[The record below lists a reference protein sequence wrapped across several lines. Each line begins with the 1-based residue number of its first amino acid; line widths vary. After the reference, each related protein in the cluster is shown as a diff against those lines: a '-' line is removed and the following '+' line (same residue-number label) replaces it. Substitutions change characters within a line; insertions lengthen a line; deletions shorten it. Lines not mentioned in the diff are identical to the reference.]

1 MMAGLTPFNNRNLV
15 SEGASELFNMIDN
28 FFPDSLLKNRNTF
41 LNAFRVDV
49 KETVDAY
56 IVEAELPGVKKEE
69 IDLSVNEGRLTISVK
84 REESVEDKQ
93 DDSYIHKE
101 RRYGSMQR
109 TLYLEGATDTGSA
122 QLDDGLLKVTVSKET
137 QANNANRIEID

>member
-122 QLDDGLLKVTVSKET
+122 QLDDGLLKVTVPKET

>member
-1 MMAGLTPFNNRNLV
+1 MAGLTPFNNRNLV

>member
-1 MMAGLTPFNNRNLV
+1 MAGLTPFNNRNLV

-69 IDLSVNEGRLTISVK
+69 IDVSVNEGRLTISVK

-109 TLYLEGATDTGSA
+109 SLYLEGATDTGSA
-122 QLDDGLLKVTVSKET
+122 QLDDGLLKVTVPKET
-137 QANNANRIEID
+137 QSNNANRIEID

>member
-1 MMAGLTPFNNRNLV
+1 
-15 SEGASELFNMIDN
+15 MIDN

-69 IDLSVNEGRLTISVK
+69 IDVSVNEGRLTISVK

-109 TLYLEGATDTGSA
+109 SLYLEGATDTGSA
-122 QLDDGLLKVTVSKET
+122 QLDDGLLKVTVPKET
-137 QANNANRIEID
+137 QSNNANRIEID

>member
-1 MMAGLTPFNNRNLV
+1 MAGLTPFNNRNLV

-122 QLDDGLLKVTVSKET
+122 QLDDGLLKVTVPKET

>member
-109 TLYLEGATDTGSA
+109 SLYLEGATDTGSA
-122 QLDDGLLKVTVSKET
+122 QLDDGLLKVTVPKET